1 MSEYVY
7 SMYKVNKFYGAER
20 HILQNITLSFLKGA
34 KIGVLGPNGAGKST
48 ILRIMAG
55 LEETVLYGDPAKPG
69 LYIIRVRF
77 QPGAMSSPH
86 FHPDERQITVI
97 KGPWWAGTGPKWDRD
112 ATIALPTGSFAVHR
126 ANEIHYDG
134 AKDQEVIVQISGIGP
149 TGTTKVDE
157 TGKPK

>member
-1 MSEYVY
+1 MKKPLLAALLSLPLAAPCV
-7 SMYKVNKFYGAER
+7 VHGAEPDPR
-20 HILQNITLSFLKGA
+20 VMVA
-34 KIGVLGPNGAGKST
+34 KREADFSWHKNLNMP
-48 ILRIMAG
+48 G

-86 FHPDERQITVI
+86 FHPEERQITVI